1 MPRPELLPKILEA
14 WFDLDEGEPG
24 DMPRLKAKF
33 DVLIEEALALDDSV
47 SRYEL
52 LAALK
57 PLYLR
62 HRAHRFSKPSRVG
75 KAP

>member
-1 MPRPELLPKILEA
+1 MPRPDLLPKILEA
-14 WFDLDEGEPG
+14 WFNLDEGEPC
-24 DMPRLKAKF
+24 DRPKLKAEF
-33 DVLIEEALALDDSV
+33 DRLAEEALAEDDSV

-62 HRAHRFSKPSRVG
+62 HRGHRFSKASKVG
-75 KAP
+75 LAP